1 MPRSSSSSVR
11 GRSMQK
17 TPLSLR
23 TALHQRP
30 PPVVDMQAALWPDQR
45 VRDMF
50 SLTVMTC
57 ERMSTAPGVLPD
69 GVPMAVD
76 DACHFPS
83 YGALRQQ
90 LSDAVDCCCATA
102 CTAHFTDGAVANS

>member
-1 MPRSSSSSVR
+1 
-11 GRSMQK
+11 MQN

-45 VRDMF
+45 VRVMF

-57 ERMSTAPGVLPD
+57 QRMSTAPGVPFRTACQWLWMML
-69 GVPMAVD
+69 VISRVMARYVSNFQMRLT
-76 DACHFPS
+76 A
-83 YGALRQQ
+83 AVQQ
-90 LSDAVDCCCATA
+90 LVLLTLLTA
-102 CTAHFTDGAVANS
+102 L